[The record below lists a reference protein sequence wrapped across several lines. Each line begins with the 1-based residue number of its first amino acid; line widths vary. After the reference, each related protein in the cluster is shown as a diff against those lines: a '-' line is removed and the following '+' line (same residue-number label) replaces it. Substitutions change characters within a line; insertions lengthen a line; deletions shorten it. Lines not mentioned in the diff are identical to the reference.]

1 MNPRIHIIPRFVMF
15 VFASNLAISLAVV
28 VLTACDADQPCTSD
42 AGPALTI
49 AVAPDDSPDALT
61 FREVGPPWQW
71 VIPATMPL
79 AEVLALFN
87 ACGITAPMTASVS
100 GYQSDM
106 TNPDNITMGLGAS
119 FSGTAKDK
127 VCLLE
132 VFGKSGAYEV
142 KP

>member
-1 MNPRIHIIPRFVMF
+1 MRCIPSILLVAFVGL
-15 VFASNLAISLAVV
+15 LAAF
-28 VLTACDADQPCTSD
+28 VLTACDDAGQPCTAYD
-42 AGPALTI
+42 GPALTI

-61 FREVGPPWQW
+61 FREVGPPWQL

-79 AEVLALFN
+79 ADVLALFN

-127 VCLLE
+127 VCLLDA
-132 VFGKSGAYEV
+132 FAKSGAYEV